1 VSTPAPPRE
10 NDEAEP
16 VATAL
21 LATPRHRF
29 REVERPRGRRLAA
42 LSLAALGVVYG
53 DIGTSPLYALRECF
67 HPVHGLAPTPEAVLG
82 ILSLIFWALVLVVT
96 VKYVVFVMR
105 LDNRGEGGIMALLAL
120 VLATRRTRRRPRR
133 SLFVALGLFGAALLY
148 GDGIIT
154 PAISVLGAVEG
165 LGVAAPGLEAY
176 VPGLAVA
183 ILLALFALQPRGTA
197 RIGGLF
203 GPIMLVW
210 FVTIAALGVAGIAR
224 APEVLAAVNPGYGL
238 GLFVEHGWAGFLV
251 LGAVVLAVTGAEA
264 LYADLGHFGARP
276 IRLAWL
282 GLVFPALVL
291 NYFGQGALVLRRPD
305 AAASPFYLLAPEWF
319 RSPLLLIA
327 TLAAIVAS
335 QALISGAFSLTQ
347 QAIQLRYAPRMAIVH
362 TSRREIGQIY
372 LPAVNH
378 LLAAGCVLV
387 VLAFRSSSAL
397 GAAYG
402 IAVTGTMAITTLL
415 FSVMARDRWGWPWW
429 AAGLATGLFLVVDLA
444 FFGANLVKVERGG
457 WVPLVLAAG
466 LYTVMETWNRGT
478 RLVTRRLDGAA
489 VPLDEFIA
497 AVRRRPPARVPGTAV
512 ILTHDVAGAPL
523 VLQHHLRHNKALHER
538 VVLLSVLVE
547 AVPEVD
553 DSTRVESEARE
564 EGFFQ
569 VRARYGFME
578 RANVPA
584 IVRRCC
590 RDLKVDPGEVTY
602 IVSRA
607 RLVPTGPMP
616 MMRWRKRLFAFMA
629 RNAAAATDFFH
640 IPPHQVVELGAHVEF

>member
-1 VSTPAPPRE
+1 VNE
-10 NDEAEP
+10 DAEP

-21 LATPRHRF
+21 LARPRHPYRD
-29 REVERPRGRRLAA
+29 VEHPRGRRLAA

-67 HPVHGLAPTPEAVLG
+67 NPARGLRPTPEAVLG
-82 ILSLIFWALVLVVT
+82 VLSLIFWALVVVVT
-96 VKYVVFVMR
+96 VKYVVFIMR

-133 SLFVALGLFGAALLY
+133 ALFVGLGLFGTALLY

-154 PAISVLGAVEG
+154 PAISVLSAVEG
-165 LGVAAPGLEAY
+165 LEVAAPGLEAY
-176 VPGLAVA
+176 VPALAVA
-183 ILLALFALQPRGTA
+183 ILIALFALQHRGTA
-197 RIGGLF
+197 RVGGLF
-203 GPIMLVW
+203 GPIMLIW
-210 FVTIAALGVAGIAR
+210 FATIAALGVAGIAR
-224 APEVLAAVNPGYGL
+224 APQVLVAVNPGYGL
-238 GLFVEHGWAGFLV
+238 RLFAEHGWTGFLV

-291 NYFGQGALVLRRPD
+291 NYFGQGALVLRQPET
-305 AAASPFYLLAPEWF
+305 AASPFYRLAPAWF
-319 RSPLLLIA
+319 RSPLLLLA

-347 QAIQLRYAPRMAIVH
+347 QAIQLRYAPRMTVVH
-362 TSRREIGQIY
+362 TSRREIGQVY
-372 LPAVNH
+372 VPLVNR

-415 FSVMARDRWGWPWW
+415 FYVMARDRWGWPRG
-429 AAGLATGLFLVVDLA
+429 AAWLVAGLFLFVDAA
-444 FFGANLVKVERGG
+444 FLGANLVKVEHGG

-466 LYTVMETWNRGT
+466 LYVVMETWNRGA

-512 ILTHDVAGAPL
+512 ILTHDVGGAPL
-523 VLQHHLRHNKALHER
+523 VLQHHLHHNKALHER

-547 AVPEVD
+547 GVPEVD
-553 DSTRVESEARE
+553 DATRVESETLP
-564 EGFFQ
+564 EGFFR

-584 IVRRCC
+584 VVRRCC
-590 RDLKVDPGEVTY
+590 RDLRVDPGEVTY
-602 IVSRA
+602 MVGRA

-616 MMRWRKRLFAFMA
+616 MMRWRKGLFAFMA

-640 IPPHQVVELGAHVEF
+640 IPPEQVVELGARIEF